1 MRRIVFLVAFPAIAI
16 VLTAGGCSSKSSN
29 TTAATS
35 TTAAPSSTSH
45 TASAQETQFC
55 NEVTAN
61 LPVLQSADQSTF
73 PQFVVALAKL
83 EAVAPEV
90 VKADLAK
97 AHDAYAAAESGD
109 ASQVDAATQSL
120 TKIAT
125 YVSSTCGIQLSG

>member
-35 TTAAPSSTSH
+35 TMAAPSSTSH

-61 LPVLQSADQSTF
+61 LPVLQSTDQSTF